1 MGIQAERSPMSQRVG
16 CRGPGGQGEGRP
28 EALPLGVEQAVEV
41 VAQGSG
47 GQSYGGETSEEEA
60 RPMAQ
65 GVRRIPG

>member
-28 EALPLGVEQAVEV
+28 EAFPLGVEQAVEV
-41 VAQGSG
+41 VAQGCG
-47 GQSYGGETSEEEA
+47 GQSYGGETSEEA